1 MQLLRIVK
9 AQIPAFLDKYTEI
22 CRLSKKRICT
32 VRNAGQIRYL
42 WRKQFM
48 KLNYGRTVR
57 IGFAFLAIC
66 AFWQMY
72 NNVIPLILTNTFHMN
87 ESLSG
92 AIMAADNVLA
102 LFLLP
107 LFGSLSDKCKS
118 PMGRRKPFIL
128 AGTVLSVLLML
139 LVPVLDNRYF
149 SYPSKGLSM
158 VFVCVLGLLLI
169 AMGTYRSPAVA
180 LMPDLTPKPFRSRA
194 NAVINLMGAL
204 GGIIYLILASI
215 LYSEARTKGLAH
227 VNYLPLFLIVAAIMV
242 LSLLIV
248 LFTINE
254 PALRLQVE
262 NYEKDHPEQE
272 TAPVGDDG
280 SRTLPPAVKRSL
292 IFLLIS
298 VSLWFISYNAVET
311 WFTTYAQRM
320 WGMSLG
326 SASLCLTIAT
336 GGAILSYI
344 PIGQAAA
351 RFGRRRVIIAGVILL
366 ASCFFVLFIYT
377 LLSGSFHPV
386 LYLLLLLIGL
396 AWAAI
401 NVNSLPMV
409 LEMCSGA
416 EIGRF
421 TGLYYTF
428 SMAAQIV
435 TPVAAGTLMNRI
447 GYTSLFIYSTL
458 FAGMAFLTMS
468 QVKHG
473 DTKVQARRGLEAYD
487 IDD

>member
-1 MQLLRIVK
+1 
-9 AQIPAFLDKYTEI
+9 
-22 CRLSKKRICT
+22 
-32 VRNAGQIRYL
+32 
-42 WRKQFM
+42 M

-215 LYSEARTKGLAH
+215 LYSEARTKGLTH

-272 TAPVGDDG
+272 TAPAGDDG

-351 RFGRRRVIIAGVILL
+351 RFGRRRVIIAGVVLL

>member
-1 MQLLRIVK
+1 
-9 AQIPAFLDKYTEI
+9 
-22 CRLSKKRICT
+22 
-32 VRNAGQIRYL
+32 
-42 WRKQFM
+42 M

-262 NYEKDHPEQE
+262 NYEKDHLEQE
-272 TAPVGDDG
+272 TAPAGDDG

-473 DTKVQARRGLEAYD
+473 DTKVQAKRGLEAYD

>member
-1 MQLLRIVK
+1 
-9 AQIPAFLDKYTEI
+9 
-22 CRLSKKRICT
+22 
-32 VRNAGQIRYL
+32 
-42 WRKQFM
+42 M

-215 LYSEARTKGLAH
+215 LYSESRTKGLAH

-473 DTKVQARRGLEAYD
+473 DTKVQAKRGLEAYD

>member
-1 MQLLRIVK
+1 
-9 AQIPAFLDKYTEI
+9 
-22 CRLSKKRICT
+22 
-32 VRNAGQIRYL
+32 
-42 WRKQFM
+42 M

-227 VNYLPLFLIVAAIMV
+227 VNYLPLFLIVAAIMI

-262 NYEKDHPEQE
+262 NYEKDHLEQE
-272 TAPVGDDG
+272 TAPAGDDG

-473 DTKVQARRGLEAYD
+473 DTKVQARCGLEAYD

>member
-1 MQLLRIVK
+1 
-9 AQIPAFLDKYTEI
+9 
-22 CRLSKKRICT
+22 
-32 VRNAGQIRYL
+32 
-42 WRKQFM
+42 M

-473 DTKVQARRGLEAYD
+473 DTKVQARCGLEAYD

>member
-1 MQLLRIVK
+1 
-9 AQIPAFLDKYTEI
+9 
-22 CRLSKKRICT
+22 
-32 VRNAGQIRYL
+32 
-42 WRKQFM
+42 M

-158 VFVCVLGLLLI
+158 IFVCVLGLLLI

-473 DTKVQARRGLEAYD
+473 DTKVQAKHGLEAYD

>member
-1 MQLLRIVK
+1 
-9 AQIPAFLDKYTEI
+9 
-22 CRLSKKRICT
+22 
-32 VRNAGQIRYL
+32 
-42 WRKQFM
+42 M

-351 RFGRRRVIIAGVILL
+351 RFGRRRVIIAGVVLL

-377 LLSGSFHPV
+377 LLSDSFHPV

-435 TPVAAGTLMNRI
+435 TPVIAGTLMNRI

-473 DTKVQARRGLEAYD
+473 DTKVQAKHGLEAYD

>member
-1 MQLLRIVK
+1 
-9 AQIPAFLDKYTEI
+9 
-22 CRLSKKRICT
+22 
-32 VRNAGQIRYL
+32 
-42 WRKQFM
+42 M

-227 VNYLPLFLIVAAIMV
+227 VNYLPLFLIVVAIMV

-351 RFGRRRVIIAGVILL
+351 RFGRRRVIIAGVVLL

>member
-1 MQLLRIVK
+1 
-9 AQIPAFLDKYTEI
+9 
-22 CRLSKKRICT
+22 
-32 VRNAGQIRYL
+32 
-42 WRKQFM
+42 M

-158 VFVCVLGLLLI
+158 IFVCVLGLLLI

-262 NYEKDHPEQE
+262 NYEKDHPEQDA
-272 TAPVGDDG
+272 APAGDDG

>member
-1 MQLLRIVK
+1 
-9 AQIPAFLDKYTEI
+9 
-22 CRLSKKRICT
+22 
-32 VRNAGQIRYL
+32 
-42 WRKQFM
+42 M

-272 TAPVGDDG
+272 TAPAGDDG

-473 DTKVQARRGLEAYD
+473 DTKVQAKHGLEAYD
-487 IDD
+487 IED

>member
-1 MQLLRIVK
+1 
-9 AQIPAFLDKYTEI
+9 
-22 CRLSKKRICT
+22 
-32 VRNAGQIRYL
+32 
-42 WRKQFM
+42 M

-272 TAPVGDDG
+272 TAPAGDDG
-280 SRTLPPAVKRSL
+280 SQTLPPAVKRSL

-351 RFGRRRVIIAGVILL
+351 SFGRRRVIIAGVILL

-473 DTKVQARRGLEAYD
+473 DTKVQAKHGLEAYD

>member
-1 MQLLRIVK
+1 
-9 AQIPAFLDKYTEI
+9 
-22 CRLSKKRICT
+22 
-32 VRNAGQIRYL
+32 
-42 WRKQFM
+42 M

-272 TAPVGDDG
+272 TAPAGDDG

-468 QVKHG
+468 QVVPGK
-473 DTKVQARRGLEAYD
+473 ARRHEGSGKTRPGGIRY
-487 IDD
+487 

>member
-1 MQLLRIVK
+1 
-9 AQIPAFLDKYTEI
+9 
-22 CRLSKKRICT
+22 
-32 VRNAGQIRYL
+32 
-42 WRKQFM
+42 M

-262 NYEKDHPEQE
+262 NYEKDHLEQE
-272 TAPVGDDG
+272 TAPAGDDG

-487 IDD
+487 IED

>member
-1 MQLLRIVK
+1 
-9 AQIPAFLDKYTEI
+9 
-22 CRLSKKRICT
+22 
-32 VRNAGQIRYL
+32 
-42 WRKQFM
+42 M

-158 VFVCVLGLLLI
+158 IFVCVLGLLLI

-473 DTKVQARRGLEAYD
+473 DTKVQAKHGLEAYD
-487 IDD
+487 IED

>member
-1 MQLLRIVK
+1 
-9 AQIPAFLDKYTEI
+9 
-22 CRLSKKRICT
+22 
-32 VRNAGQIRYL
+32 
-42 WRKQFM
+42 M

-262 NYEKDHPEQE
+262 NYEKDHLEQE
-272 TAPVGDDG
+272 TAPAGDDG

-377 LLSGSFHPV
+377 LLSDSFHPV

-473 DTKVQARRGLEAYD
+473 DTKVQARCGLEAYD

>member
-1 MQLLRIVK
+1 
-9 AQIPAFLDKYTEI
+9 
-22 CRLSKKRICT
+22 
-32 VRNAGQIRYL
+32 
-42 WRKQFM
+42 M

-262 NYEKDHPEQE
+262 NYEKDHLEQE
-272 TAPVGDDG
+272 TAPAGDDG

-292 IFLLIS
+292 IFLLVS

-351 RFGRRRVIIAGVILL
+351 RFGRRRVIIAGVVLL

>member
-1 MQLLRIVK
+1 
-9 AQIPAFLDKYTEI
+9 
-22 CRLSKKRICT
+22 
-32 VRNAGQIRYL
+32 
-42 WRKQFM
+42 M

-158 VFVCVLGLLLI
+158 IFVCVLGLLLI

>member
-1 MQLLRIVK
+1 
-9 AQIPAFLDKYTEI
+9 
-22 CRLSKKRICT
+22 
-32 VRNAGQIRYL
+32 
-42 WRKQFM
+42 M

-158 VFVCVLGLLLI
+158 IFVCVLGLLLI

-473 DTKVQARRGLEAYD
+473 DTKVQAKRGLEAYD

>member
-1 MQLLRIVK
+1 
-9 AQIPAFLDKYTEI
+9 
-22 CRLSKKRICT
+22 
-32 VRNAGQIRYL
+32 
-42 WRKQFM
+42 M

-215 LYSEARTKGLAH
+215 LYSESRTKGLAH

-487 IDD
+487 IED

>member
-1 MQLLRIVK
+1 
-9 AQIPAFLDKYTEI
+9 
-22 CRLSKKRICT
+22 
-32 VRNAGQIRYL
+32 
-42 WRKQFM
+42 M

-215 LYSEARTKGLAH
+215 LYSESRTKGLAH

-351 RFGRRRVIIAGVILL
+351 RFGRRRVIIAGVVLL

-487 IDD
+487 IED

>member
-1 MQLLRIVK
+1 
-9 AQIPAFLDKYTEI
+9 
-22 CRLSKKRICT
+22 
-32 VRNAGQIRYL
+32 
-42 WRKQFM
+42 M

-272 TAPVGDDG
+272 AAPAGDDG

-473 DTKVQARRGLEAYD
+473 DTKVQAKRGLEAYD
-487 IDD
+487 IED

>member
-1 MQLLRIVK
+1 
-9 AQIPAFLDKYTEI
+9 
-22 CRLSKKRICT
+22 
-32 VRNAGQIRYL
+32 
-42 WRKQFM
+42 M

-215 LYSEARTKGLAH
+215 LYSESRTKGLAH

-473 DTKVQARRGLEAYD
+473 DTKVQAKHGLEAYD
-487 IDD
+487 IED

>member
-1 MQLLRIVK
+1 
-9 AQIPAFLDKYTEI
+9 
-22 CRLSKKRICT
+22 
-32 VRNAGQIRYL
+32 
-42 WRKQFM
+42 M

-149 SYPSKGLSM
+149 SYHSKGLSM
-158 VFVCVLGLLLI
+158 IFVCVLGLLLI

-215 LYSEARTKGLAH
+215 LYSESRTKGLAH

-272 TAPVGDDG
+272 AAPAGDDG

-473 DTKVQARRGLEAYD
+473 DTKVQAKRGLEAYD

>member
-1 MQLLRIVK
+1 
-9 AQIPAFLDKYTEI
+9 
-22 CRLSKKRICT
+22 
-32 VRNAGQIRYL
+32 
-42 WRKQFM
+42 M

-66 AFWQMY
+66 AFWQMYNNVIPLFWQMY

-272 TAPVGDDG
+272 TAPAGDDG

>member
-1 MQLLRIVK
+1 
-9 AQIPAFLDKYTEI
+9 
-22 CRLSKKRICT
+22 
-32 VRNAGQIRYL
+32 
-42 WRKQFM
+42 M

-262 NYEKDHPEQE
+262 NYEKDHLEQE
-272 TAPVGDDG
+272 TAPAGDDG

-351 RFGRRRVIIAGVILL
+351 RFGRRRVIIAGVVLL

-473 DTKVQARRGLEAYD
+473 DTKVQAKHGLEAYD
-487 IDD
+487 IED

>member
-1 MQLLRIVK
+1 
-9 AQIPAFLDKYTEI
+9 
-22 CRLSKKRICT
+22 
-32 VRNAGQIRYL
+32 
-42 WRKQFM
+42 M

-158 VFVCVLGLLLI
+158 IFVCVLGLLLI

-215 LYSEARTKGLAH
+215 LYSEARTKGLTH

-262 NYEKDHPEQE
+262 NYEKDHLEQE
-272 TAPVGDDG
+272 TAPAGDDG

-473 DTKVQARRGLEAYD
+473 DTKVQAKRGLEAYD

>member
-1 MQLLRIVK
+1 
-9 AQIPAFLDKYTEI
+9 
-22 CRLSKKRICT
+22 
-32 VRNAGQIRYL
+32 
-42 WRKQFM
+42 M

-158 VFVCVLGLLLI
+158 IFVCVLGLLLI

-351 RFGRRRVIIAGVILL
+351 RFGRRRVIMAGVILL

>member
-1 MQLLRIVK
+1 
-9 AQIPAFLDKYTEI
+9 
-22 CRLSKKRICT
+22 
-32 VRNAGQIRYL
+32 
-42 WRKQFM
+42 M

-158 VFVCVLGLLLI
+158 IFVCVLGLLLI

-473 DTKVQARRGLEAYD
+473 DTKIQARRGLEAYD

>member
-1 MQLLRIVK
+1 
-9 AQIPAFLDKYTEI
+9 
-22 CRLSKKRICT
+22 
-32 VRNAGQIRYL
+32 
-42 WRKQFM
+42 M

-158 VFVCVLGLLLI
+158 IFVCVLGLLLI

-215 LYSEARTKGLAH
+215 LYSESRTKGLAH

-272 TAPVGDDG
+272 TAPAGDDG
-280 SRTLPPAVKRSL
+280 SRNLPPAVKRSL

>member
-1 MQLLRIVK
+1 
-9 AQIPAFLDKYTEI
+9 
-22 CRLSKKRICT
+22 
-32 VRNAGQIRYL
+32 
-42 WRKQFM
+42 M

-377 LLSGSFHPV
+377 LLSGSFHPI

-473 DTKVQARRGLEAYD
+473 DTKVQAKHGLEAYD
-487 IDD
+487 IED

>member
-1 MQLLRIVK
+1 
-9 AQIPAFLDKYTEI
+9 
-22 CRLSKKRICT
+22 
-32 VRNAGQIRYL
+32 
-42 WRKQFM
+42 M

-158 VFVCVLGLLLI
+158 IFVCVLGLLLI

-262 NYEKDHPEQE
+262 NYEKDHLEQE
-272 TAPVGDDG
+272 TAPAGDDG

-473 DTKVQARRGLEAYD
+473 DTKVQAKHGLEAYD
-487 IDD
+487 IED

>member
-1 MQLLRIVK
+1 
-9 AQIPAFLDKYTEI
+9 
-22 CRLSKKRICT
+22 
-32 VRNAGQIRYL
+32 
-42 WRKQFM
+42 M

-158 VFVCVLGLLLI
+158 IFVCVLGLLLI

-487 IDD
+487 IED

>member
-1 MQLLRIVK
+1 
-9 AQIPAFLDKYTEI
+9 
-22 CRLSKKRICT
+22 
-32 VRNAGQIRYL
+32 
-42 WRKQFM
+42 M

-262 NYEKDHPEQE
+262 NYEKDHLEQE
-272 TAPVGDDG
+272 TAPAGDDG

-473 DTKVQARRGLEAYD
+473 DTKVQAKHGLEAYD
-487 IDD
+487 IED

>member
-1 MQLLRIVK
+1 
-9 AQIPAFLDKYTEI
+9 
-22 CRLSKKRICT
+22 
-32 VRNAGQIRYL
+32 
-42 WRKQFM
+42 M

-158 VFVCVLGLLLI
+158 IFVCVLGLLLI

-215 LYSEARTKGLAH
+215 LYSEARTKGLTH

-262 NYEKDHPEQE
+262 NYEKDHLEQE
-272 TAPVGDDG
+272 TAPAGDDG